1 MQYSDFWKVE
11 DWRILESKVCHFF
24 NESETVFEAVNVQ
37 IGILT
42 MYKTT
47 INGSV
52 IEKHPITRWIT
63 SREYRRL
70 KENSGVIVF

>member
-1 MQYSDFWKVE
+1 MQYSDFWNVE
-11 DWRILESKVCHFF
+11 DWQVLESKVCHFF

-47 INGSV
+47 INGAV
-52 IEKHPITRWIT
+52 IEKFPITRWIT

>member
-11 DWRILESKVCHFF
+11 DWRILELKVCHFF
-24 NESETVFEAVNVQ
+24 NDSETAFEAVNVQ

-47 INGSV
+47 INGTV
-52 IEKHPITRWIT
+52 VEKHPITRWIT
-63 SREYRRL
+63 SREYHRL
-70 KENSGVIVF
+70 KENSGVVVF

>member
-11 DWRILESKVCHFF
+11 DWRILESKECHFF

-37 IGILT
+37 IGVLT
-42 MYKTT
+42 VYKTT
-47 INGSV
+47 ISGSV
-52 IEKHPITRWIT
+52 VEKYPITRWIT

-70 KENSGVIVF
+70 KENSGVVVF

>member
-24 NESETVFEAVNVQ
+24 NENETVFEAVNVQ